1 LGPSLKKTRLHKA
14 IADAG
19 ESSRRGAEKLI
30 AAGRVKVNN
39 VPVTKMGVLVDPK
52 IDIISIDGIPISS
65 PSQKRAYL
73 LYKPVN
79 IICSRDDPEK
89 RQTVF
94 DLIPQEVVGGLHTA
108 GRLDYDAEGL
118 IILTNDGDLTHHLT
132 HPRGHVPKVYLVR
145 MRKKLEMKD
154 LKEFRNGV
162 NIDRVLTLPAEI
174 AEVRTDN
181 KKEHWYRIVLREG
194 RKNQLKRMAQKLDNE
209 VRKIIRVQI
218 GSVKMPDRMKPG
230 SFRRLKK
237 FEIDALKRSG

>member
-1 LGPSLKKTRLHKA
+1 LKKTRLHKA

-39 VPVTKMGVLVDPK
+39 VPVTEMGVLVDPK

-94 DLIPQEVVGGLHTA
+94 DLIPQEVAGGLHTA

-145 MRKKLEMKD
+145 MRKKMEMRD

-162 NIDRVLTLPAEI
+162 KIDRVLTLPAEI

-218 GSVKMPDRMKPG
+218 GPVKMPERMKPG

-237 FEIDALKRSG
+237 NEIDALKRSG